1 MGHAGSEAIR
11 SGANSRVDGWSGM
24 RCGPSR
30 AKVWMEIRSFH
41 TLPSTDMW
49 NWSSNQGLLM
59 VDGRGGFNASRVIG
73 NFSWFGDDSCL
84 GLVGA
89 SSSNLTSK
97 TQNWWISFPNPDVCA
112 CVQAVYSLVC
122 TFNLFSRL
130 VPPSELSNAYLG
142 AESPALTL
150 LDEEVGSWLR
160 ANGMWTGAWKLL
172 NLWRVVHFLDDLCD
186 WVQLTCIWKH
196 MEIPHVS
203 STCLISWPIKV
214 WVAPTTFTPLVGH
227 PWIFGSTGATLQ
239 YSCGPRSTRP
249 GLAFRGAGGA
259 N

>member
-1 MGHAGSEAIR
+1 MRWTVCAGDLFEFWVLTCSGCTSRNTGVWLGLMGHAGSEAIR

-97 TQNWWISFPNPDVCA
+97 TQNLMDFFSKSRCMCLCRLFIPWFAPST
-112 CVQAVYSLVC
+112 SLVVWC
-122 TFNLFSRL
+122 L
-130 VPPSELSNAYLG
+130 PLSYQMLI
-142 AESPALTL
+142 
-150 LDEEVGSWLR
+150 
-160 ANGMWTGAWKLL
+160 
-172 NLWRVVHFLDDLCD
+172 
-186 WVQLTCIWKH
+186 WVQNHQRWH
-196 MEIPHVS
+196 S
-203 STCLISWPIKV
+203 
-214 WVAPTTFTPLVGH
+214 
-227 PWIFGSTGATLQ
+227 
-239 YSCGPRSTRP
+239 
-249 GLAFRGAGGA
+249 
-259 N
+259 